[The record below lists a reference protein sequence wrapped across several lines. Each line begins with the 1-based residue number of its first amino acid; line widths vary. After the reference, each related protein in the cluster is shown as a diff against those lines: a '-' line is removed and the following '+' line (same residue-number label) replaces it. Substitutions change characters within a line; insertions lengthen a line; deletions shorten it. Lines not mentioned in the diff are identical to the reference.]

1 MLGNP
6 GEHSFLRELAK
17 RDWAVTAPSLP
28 GFTGSS
34 EATELRNLHDWVVS
48 VNTRSRIHYQ
58 FRDGGFRHAFA
69 HFGQEN
75 VNDGH
80 ER

>member
-17 RDWAVTAPSLP
+17 RDWAVTAPTLP

-34 EATELRNLHDWVVS
+34 EATELRNLHDWVVAAS
-48 VNTRSRIHYQ
+48 EMIDVAGVTGQPVSYTHLR
-58 FRDGGFRHAFA
+58 A
-69 HFGQEN
+69 HET
-75 VNDGH
+75 
-80 ER
+80 

>member
-34 EATELRNLHDWVVS
+34 EATELRNLHDWVVAAS
-48 VNTRSRIHYQ
+48 EMIEIVKRMNEGINPSIHQ
-58 FRDGGFRHAFA
+58 
-69 HFGQEN
+69 
-75 VNDGH
+75 
-80 ER
+80 